1 MEENLLIGDRLF
13 VSKYS
18 YGYSKHSFPF
28 SPKLFKKR
36 LFGKTP
42 ERGDVVV
49 FKTPSDNRTDYI
61 KRLIGLPGDKL
72 QIKNYDLYIN
82 SVKIKKEKIKKQ
94 RTIYCGGE
102 KLDVSFFEET
112 LPNKKKY
119 VAVYRNEGVL
129 GIEKYLASADA
140 LITTDEF
147 SEEILNIYHSSDSN
161 EDRLN
166 EISMKIAT
174 ASIEMR

>member
-1 MEENLLIGDRLF
+1 M
-13 VSKYS
+13 
-18 YGYSKHSFPF
+18 SFN
-28 SPKLFKKR
+28 KR
-36 LFGKTP
+36 WL
-42 ERGDVVV
+42 
-49 FKTPSDNRTDYI
+49 
-61 KRLIGLPGDKL
+61 
-72 QIKNYDLYIN
+72 
-82 SVKIKKEKIKKQ
+82 EK
-94 RTIYCGGE
+94 GA
-102 KLDVSFFEET
+102 L
-112 LPNKKKY
+112 

-147 SEEILNIYHSSDSN
+147 SEEILNIYRSSDSN